1 MHYVNQMANRVC
13 GLQPIPSM
21 MDNKTDNNDISSDD
35 DTIKLNSSEDIV
47 NRGNFDISKEGIKVP
62 LTSLK
67 WIGDMG
73 EQLKNVG
80 AKQRQMAQNAGRTR
94 ATGHGD
100 ESELDILNLKDED
113 TIDNLEDANKII
125 LTLKLKTRAL
135 QEDLQRIKHEG
146 NSTGSFW
153 IANASIGQSYLVNLR
168 KLERLYAGYSMTV
181 IPKNP
186 R

>member
-1 MHYVNQMANRVC
+1 
-13 GLQPIPSM
+13 M
-21 MDNKTDNNDISSDD
+21 MDDKTDNNDISSDD

-80 AKQRQMAQNAGRTR
+80 AKQREMAQNANRTR

-135 QEDLQRIKHEG
+135 QEDLQRIKHEKETAQAHFG
-146 NSTGSFW
+146 LQMQALGQKLSRKSAKAREALRGLLHDSNTKKST
-153 IANASIGQSYLVNLR
+153 
-168 KLERLYAGYSMTV
+168 
-181 IPKNP
+181 
-186 R
+186 